1 MDSKLEINNSSLF
14 NKPSTDQNEQQL
26 LEHTLSS
33 SSFSD
38 IVKRL
43 VMGRPPI
50 KPIEAD
56 NSSGIDSSSSSSINI
71 SSGGGPNLYPTN
83 MDLDKRQNK
92 TNTTLQEASQTTEQ
106 ASQVPPTY
114 QQATKRSCRAPL
126 SRKFAHPCSCGGSNN
141 QHKFFP
147 TATFTFNSNSNIN
160 NNHHSSTNLNSSGS
174 SLPSAALSPLH
185 LYDPISKKCLPTSRN
200 RDMLLKDC
208 HYHSIS
214 STAFVNKL
222 HHGNSGPC
230 VYDDLVCDARR
241 FRCVCKP
248 NLHLYYE
255 SNSSTFGCVP
265 IGATSSPDGRINC
278 RSGHFYNVISKEC
291 QKIFDVNELPPN
303 YTTGVS
309 ATQFSFVT
317 IVLIWILLLIL
328 IVTAKLRKLRT
339 SNLYR
344 NSPSSERRLHHGNT
358 YRHPRDTSAWLHP
371 FIAAVNGHHH
381 LNQHR
386 TTVERHTQVMGNDDS
401 GNYNDTDLFLSTG
414 NRRINDM
421 LSDNNFAG
429 SQQSLNNP
437 PPKFE
442 EIYPSCP
449 GFIEEAEEQ
458 QGSFRPPSNDDLPT
472 YDEAMKLQNTM
483 PPDPKE

>member
-1 MDSKLEINNSSLF
+1 MDAKLEINNSSLTS
-14 NKPSTDQNEQQL
+14 KPSLDQNE
-26 LEHTLSS
+26 HSISS
-33 SSFSD
+33 SIFSD

-43 VMGRPPI
+43 VMGRPST
-50 KPIEAD
+50 KYSGEA
-56 NSSGIDSSSSSSINI
+56 NNTSNNITSATTNPYSPNIDS
-71 SSGGGPNLYPTN
+71 
-83 MDLDKRQNK
+83 DRKQDK
-92 TNTTLQEASQTTEQ
+92 TYTTALLEGSHSVEQ
-106 ASQVPPTY
+106 VSQVPSPS
-114 QQATKRSCRAPL
+114 QQGPKRSCRAPL
-126 SRKFAHPCSCGGSNN
+126 SRKFAHPCSCGGPNSH
-141 QHKFFP
+141 HKFFP
-147 TATFTFNSNSNIN
+147 TSTYNFNNNNN
-160 NNHHSSTNLNSSGS
+160 NNHNSNNFNSSSS

-214 STAFVNKL
+214 SNSFINKL
-222 HHGNSGPC
+222 HHSNSGPC

-386 TTVERHTQVMGNDDS
+386 TTVERHSQVMGTDDS
-401 GNYNDTDLFLSTG
+401 GNYNDTDLFLSNG

-449 GFIEEAEEQ
+449 GLIEEQQQ
-458 QGSFRPPSNDDLPT
+458 QGSFRLPSNDDLPT
-472 YDEAMKLQNTM
+472 YDEAMNLQNTM
-483 PPDPKE
+483 PSDSTE